1 MWEIL
6 SEKRKVLLNRKVIAL
21 ILAIAIV
28 IPPAVLVHAELSYGS
43 QSSEPTYTVRVESLQ
58 DLWYPSEGTWQP
70 NPIFINGNASSYY
83 SRPFLMYPIKI
94 EFEILV
100 KDTENLTADLSWLS
114 VSDYDII
121 SNGTFINVTLVPLVS
136 GNYGD
141 NEGYLAN
148 RSESTVWQSKGL
160 PTIST
165 STGVGISSHDIN
177 MTGFSYSFM
186 SDYYRL
192 CKVEILFGLDTRLLS
207 VDWGILLEIAILRNE
222 ASQIAGHL
230 MIILV
235 TYTITWIPILVTVL
249 PGNIMRSGM
258 LYRGEGLADEGVEDY
273 EFYMLEG
280 DIAINRGHI

>member
-6 SEKRKVLLNRKVIAL
+6 SEIRKVLLNRKIIAL

-28 IPPAVLVHAELSYGS
+28 IPAAILAHAELSYGS
-43 QSSEPTYTVRVESLQ
+43 YRSEPAYAVRVESLQ
-58 DLWYPSEGTWQP
+58 DIWYPSEGTWQP
-70 NPIFINGNASSYY
+70 NPIFINGSASSYY
-83 SRPFLMYPIKI
+83 SRPYLMYPIKA
-94 EFEILV
+94 EFEILI

-121 SNGTFINVTLVPLVS
+121 SNGTYINVTFVPLVS

-141 NEGYLAN
+141 NEGYVTN
-148 RSESTVWQSKGL
+148 QSESTVWQSKGL
-160 PTIST
+160 PLIST
-165 STGVGISSHDIN
+165 PTGVGISSRDIN
-177 MTGFSYSFM
+177 MTGFSYPFM
-186 SDYYRL
+186 SDYYSI
-192 CKVEILFGLDTRLLS
+192 CKLDILFGLDTRLLS
-207 VDWGILLEIAILRNE
+207 VDWGILLEIAILRSG

-235 TYTITWIPILVTVL
+235 TYTITWIPILVTVM

-258 LYRGEGLADEGVEDY
+258 LYRGEGLADEGVADY

-280 DIAINRGHI
+280 DITINRGHI